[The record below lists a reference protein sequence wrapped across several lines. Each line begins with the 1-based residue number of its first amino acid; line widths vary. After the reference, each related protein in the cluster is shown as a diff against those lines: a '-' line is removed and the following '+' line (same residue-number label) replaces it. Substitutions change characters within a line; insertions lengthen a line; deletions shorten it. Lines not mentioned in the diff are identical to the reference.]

1 MRKLIKFLL
10 FFIIFLFAAALLII
24 AVTPD
29 NKVHNGGPTI
39 ETNPAINW
47 NGTWTQTD
55 ESDTATMVATINDGV
70 IEININAPDSSALY
84 WKGTW
89 PAMPTGDTQT
99 ITSVADREALDASML
114 GSQSDTKTFSYKDDK
129 LSFEFQA
136 LGVKRTLHLKHDA

>member
-1 MRKLIKFLL
+1 MKKIAFLILALL
-10 FFIIFLFAAALLII
+10 AALVIFS
-24 AVTPD
+24 AVSHND
-29 NKVHNGGPTI
+29 KSVHEGNRI

-70 IEININAPDSSALY
+70 ISINVNSPDASALY

-99 ITSVADREALDASML
+99 IKSVADKAALEASLM
-114 GSQSDTKTFSYKDDK
+114 GSQSDTKTFTYKNET

-136 LGVKRTLHLKHDA
+136 LGVKRTIHLKHDIDA